1 VGRLGLSAPRR
12 TVQTRHPNLR
22 PCRILGEFFNW
33 PLGAALRLPFEAHR
47 EVFMLLF
54 ALAAIMGGV
63 SFVYVKKRRQRKA
76 S

>member
-1 VGRLGLSAPRR
+1 
-12 TVQTRHPNLR
+12 
-22 PCRILGEFFNW
+22 
-33 PLGAALRLPFEAHR
+33 LPFEAGR
-47 EVFMLLF
+47 EVSMLLF

>member
-1 VGRLGLSAPRR
+1 L
-12 TVQTRHPNLR
+12 
-22 PCRILGEFFNW
+22 E
-33 PLGAALRLPFEAHR
+33 ALR
-47 EVFMLLF
+47 EVSMLLF

>member
-1 VGRLGLSAPRR
+1 MRPLALSAPWR
-12 TVQTRHPNLR
+12 TVETRHRNLYHR
-22 PCRILGEFFNW
+22 RVLGEFFNR
-33 PLGAALRLPFEAHR
+33 PLGAALRLPCEAHR